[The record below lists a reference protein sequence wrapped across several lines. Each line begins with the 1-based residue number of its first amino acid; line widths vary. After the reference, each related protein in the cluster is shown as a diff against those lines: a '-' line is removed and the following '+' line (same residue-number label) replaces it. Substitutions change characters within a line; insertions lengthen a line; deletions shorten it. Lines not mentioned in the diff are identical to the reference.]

1 MARVRHREI
10 RITDLQPRQRYDL
23 QLLFEGRSVARAD
36 VTTLPTIMP
45 PLDEKPFTV
54 LLGTCFSHRQDPG
67 GNVGKTF
74 AALPSV
80 ARPDVKL
87 LAGDQVYLD
96 EPWYK
101 FLSSFSRAQL
111 HASFMEA
118 YAGTW
123 GQGRGAGERQGF
135 AQLLSSGAN
144 YFSSDDHEFWNNA
157 PNFVAFARNTWT
169 QSGRDEWWEAASSLY
184 RTFQT
189 RQPVTRFNVPPVSF
203 LIVDTRVNRDDV
215 RTNFMAPETEA
226 VVAAW
231 VNGLNGP
238 GVMVVGQPILQAA
251 RGWIK
256 GTFADWNLPDFKQYD
271 NLVRI
276 LARSQQSIVILTGDV
291 HFGRVARARLASGK
305 ELIEIISSPMALV
318 HESAQGSWVEAPD
331 RFPPNFGS
339 GLARSDVSTDARLKA
354 TDAHFLT
361 LEFTRRGPGVNL
373 RLRYW
378 PVLPNASA
386 PSSDFGK
393 PVWERAIN

>member
-10 RITDLQPRQRYDL
+10 QITNLQPRQRYNL
-23 QLLFEGRSVARAD
+23 QLLFEGQSVAQAD
-36 VTTLPTIMP
+36 VTTLPTEMP
-45 PLDEKPFTV
+45 TDQKPFTV
-54 LLGTCFSHRQDPG
+54 LLGTCFSHHQDPG

-74 AALPSV
+74 AALPTI

-101 FLSSFSRAQL
+101 FASNFNREEL
-111 HASFMEA
+111 HASFLDA

-123 GQGRGAGERQGF
+123 GQGRGFGSGQGF

-157 PNFVAFARNTWT
+157 PSFVAFARNTWT
-169 QSGRDEWWEAASSLY
+169 QSGRDEWWKAASSLY
-184 RTFQT
+184 RTFQMKK
-189 RQPVTRFNVPPVSF
+189 PLTRFDVQPVSF
-203 LIVDTRVNRDDV
+203 LIVDTRVNRDDS
-215 RTNFMAPETEA
+215 RTNFLSPSTEA
-226 VVAAW
+226 EVETWVA
-231 VNGLNGP
+231 GLKGP
-238 GVMVVGQPILQAA
+238 GVMVVGQPILQTV

-256 GTFADWNLPDFKQYD
+256 GTFTDWNLPDFEQYD
-271 NLVRI
+271 NLVHI
-276 LARSQQSIVILTGDV
+276 LAKSQQSIIILTGDV
-291 HFGRVARARLASGK
+291 HFGRIARARLPSGK

-318 HESAQGSWVEAPD
+318 HESARGTWAEAPD
-331 RFPPNFGS
+331 RFPSKAGT
-339 GLARSDVSTDARLKA
+339 GLARSDVSTEQRLKA

-378 PVLPNASA
+378 PILLGASA
-386 PSSDFGK
+386 PSNDFGMA
-393 PVWERAIN
+393 VWERQIN